1 MQYVRCQPGAR
12 WPYLA
17 AALVLVASVGL
28 GPARSGAARDGVR
41 STLGTARDPLA
52 YAQALRTPSVNGHV
66 PLTRREAV
74 VEQMLAHAHTLAPAQ
89 AAATAQR
96 LCDEAEREGFD
107 PLLFVAQIG
116 VESGFR
122 HLALSHVGAEGLMQL
137 MPGTAEFLAARGR
150 LDWSDN
156 HTFDPVLNVTL
167 GVRYMAEL
175 RRMFHGHMDQA
186 LTAYNR
192 GPAATRDCLR
202 GRQALPAGVRAA
214 YAERVLAQYRNL
226 HRHYAGLPRA

>member
-1 MQYVRCQPGAR
+1 MPHGRSQSGAR
-12 WPYLA
+12 WYRLA
-17 AALVLVASVGL
+17 AALLLFASVGL
-28 GPARSGAARDGVR
+28 GPARSDAARQGVR
-41 STLGTARDPLA
+41 STLGAACDPVA
-52 YAQALRTPSVNGHV
+52 YAQSLRAPRINGHV

-74 VEQMLAHAHTLAPAQ
+74 AEQMLAHAHTLAPAQ
-89 AAATAQR
+89 ATATAQR

-107 PLLFVAQIG
+107 PLLFVAQIE

-150 LDWSDN
+150 LGWPDN

-175 RRMFHGHMDQA
+175 RRMFDGHIDQA

-192 GPAATRDCLR
+192 GPAATRACLR
-202 GRQALPAGVRAA
+202 GRHGLPAGVRAA
-214 YAERVLAQYRNL
+214 YAERVLAHYCAL
-226 HRHYAGLPRA
+226 HRHYGGLPRA